1 MKRVIGMVAVLCLV
15 GLTSALGQQSD
26 AEMQKLTD
34 QYVAAFNKGDVKALG
49 ALHAADAIR
58 VTQTGELIVGRAA
71 IEQDFTTGLAGPLK
85 GGKLAVT
92 PGKVQALNPD
102 VRLTEGTYELTGSG
116 TSLKGRY
123 LNTVV
128 RQDGQWRLA
137 SMATISTTPPP
148 AK

>member
-1 MKRVIGMVAVLCLV
+1 MKTVIGMVSVLSLV
-15 GLTSALGQQSD
+15 GLTPALGQQAD

-49 ALHAADAIR
+49 ALHTADAIR
-58 VTQTGELIVGRAA
+58 VTQTGELIVGRVA

-85 GGKLAVT
+85 GAKLAVT
-92 PGKVQALNPD
+92 TGKVQSLNPD
-102 VRLTEGTYELTGSG
+102 VRLTEGTYEVTASG
-116 TSLKGRY
+116 TALKGRY

-128 RQDGQWRLA
+128 RQNGQWRLA
-137 SMATISTTPPP
+137 SMATISAPAPP

>member
-1 MKRVIGMVAVLCLV
+1 MKKVIGMVAVLWLV
-15 GLTSALGQQSD
+15 GVTSALGQQAD

-49 ALHAADAIR
+49 ALHTTDAIR
-58 VTQTGELIVGRAA
+58 VTQTGELLVGRAA

-85 GGKLAVT
+85 GAKLAVT
-92 PGKVQALNPD
+92 PGKVQSLNPD
-102 VRLTEGTYELTGSG
+102 VRLTEGTYEVSGSG
-116 TSLKGRY
+116 TALKGRY

-128 RQDGQWRLA
+128 RQGGQWRLA
-137 SMATISTTPPP
+137 SIATILTTPPP

>member
-15 GLTSALGQQSD
+15 GLTSALGQQAD

-49 ALHAADAIR
+49 ALHTADTIR

-71 IEQDFTTGLAGPLK
+71 VEQDFTAGLAGPLK
-85 GGKLAVT
+85 GAKLAVT
-92 PGKVQALNPD
+92 PGKVQSLSAD
-102 VRLTEGTYELTGSG
+102 VRVTEGTYEVTGSG
-116 TSLKGRY
+116 GSQKGRY
-123 LNTVV
+123 LNTLV
-128 RQDGQWRLA
+128 RQGGQWRLA

-148 AK
+148 TK